1 VLFTPAELGA
11 SASASWERFLM
22 FTYRRFAMTAN
33 ALLAL
38 FAKAA
43 ADLKAMPDGWR
54 KDEMVKKA
62 TGAYAGKLTAA
73 GLDHV
78 AALVALHKVWMTV

>member
-1 VLFTPAELGA
+1 
-11 SASASWERFLM
+11 
-22 FTYRRFAMTAN
+22 MTAN

-62 TGAYAGKLTAA
+62 TGAYVAKLTAA
-73 GLDHV
+73 GVDHV
-78 AALVALHKVWMTV
+78 AALMALHKVWMAA